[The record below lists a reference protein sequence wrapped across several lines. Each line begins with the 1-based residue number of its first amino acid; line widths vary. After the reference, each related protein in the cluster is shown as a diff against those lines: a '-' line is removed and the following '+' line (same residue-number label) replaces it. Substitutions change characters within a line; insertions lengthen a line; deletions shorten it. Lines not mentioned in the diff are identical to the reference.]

1 MRFGRGG
8 PTGPAILP
16 PVDWKARYADRVMSL
31 EQAVALVRPEDRAM
45 VGLPEPSPWLA
56 ALGARTDLTDVELY
70 VPAPRVGGVAAG
82 ANPAI
87 RLLSPFLTEQ
97 VRRAGTPIDVLPM
110 HFSGWAP
117 FVARWNPR
125 VRAVLVGEPDAAGV
139 IHPGVSIAADDEL
152 VRGCRSADSV
162 VIGLVD
168 PNQPRLAGFTFDAT
182 DFDALV
188 PLPADTPATVYDT
201 RKAPAALDHFVAA
214 IGELIPDGATL
225 QAGVGGIAE
234 AVMARLT
241 FKRDLG
247 VHTEVLG
254 GGMASLVDSD
264 AVSNRCK
271 GHYDGRT
278 IYTIALPEAL
288 EVARRHP
295 SMWMLPSRIVL
306 DPREVARNRNMRC
319 VNSAVQIDLFGQGN
333 AEMIDGV
340 QYSGVGGQLDFLRAC
355 TMADDALS
363 ILVLESVT
371 SRNVSRI
378 VPRLDTNAAT
388 ATRYD
393 TQVVVTEHGVAWL
406 RDATMR
412 QKAQRLIAIAH
423 PDHRAWLEEEASRMG
438 LGSRR

>member
-1 MRFGRGG
+1 MN
-8 PTGPAILP
+8 
-16 PVDWKARYADRVMSL
+16 WKQRYADRVLSL
-31 EQAVALVRPEDRAM
+31 DAAVALVRPRDRVM
-45 VGLPEPSPWLA
+45 VGLPEPTPWLE
-56 ALGARTDLTDVELY
+56 ALGARTDLIDVELY
-70 VPAPRVGGVAAG
+70 VPAPRVGGAAAG

-87 RLLSPFLTEQ
+87 GLLAAFLTEHL
-97 VRRAGTPIDVLPM
+97 RRSGTPVEVLPM

-117 FVARWNPR
+117 FAARWNPR

-168 PNQPRLAGFTFDAT
+168 PNQPRLPGFTFDAS
-182 DFDALV
+182 DFDVLV
-188 PLPADTPATVYDT
+188 PLPADTPPTVYDT
-201 RKAPAALDHFVAA
+201 RKEPAHIDHFVAA
-214 IGELIPDGATL
+214 IGDLIPDGATL
-225 QAGVGGIAE
+225 QSGVGALAE

-264 AVSNRCK
+264 AVTNRNK
-271 GHYDGRT
+271 GHYDGKT
-278 IYTIALPEAL
+278 IYTIALPDAIDI
-288 EVARRHP
+288 ATNHP
-295 SMWMLPSRIVL
+295 SCWMLPSRIVL
-306 DPREVARNRNMRC
+306 DPREVARNRNLRC

-333 AEMIDGV
+333 AEMIGGV

-371 SRNVSRI
+371 SKNISRI
-378 VPRLDTNAAT
+378 VPRLHVNAAT

-423 PDHRAWLEEEASRMG
+423 PDHRAWLEEEASKMG
-438 LGSRR
+438 LGRQAPSRSVERNTAG

>member
-1 MRFGRGG
+1 
-8 PTGPAILP
+8 
-16 PVDWKARYADRVMSL
+16 MSL
-31 EQAVALVRPEDRAM
+31 EAAAALVRPVDRVM

-70 VPAPRVGGVAAG
+70 VPAPRVGGIAAG

-97 VRRAGTPIDVLPM
+97 LRRAGTAVDVLPM

-117 FVARWNPR
+117 FAARWDAR
-125 VRAVLVGEPDAAGV
+125 VRVVLVGEPDGAGV
-139 IHPGVSIAADDEL
+139 IHPGVSVAADDEL
-152 VRGCRSADSV
+152 VRGRRSADSV
-162 VIGLVD
+162 VVGLVD
-168 PNQPRLAGFTFDAT
+168 PNQPRLAGFTFDAS
-182 DFDALV
+182 DFDVLV
-188 PLPADTPATVYDT
+188 PLAADTPQTVYDT
-201 RKAPAALDHFVAA
+201 RRAPAAIDHFVDA

-225 QAGVGGIAE
+225 QSGVGGIAE

-254 GGMASLVDSD
+254 GGMASLVDSG
-264 AVSNRCK
+264 AVTNRNK
-271 GHYDGRT
+271 GHYHDKT
-278 IYTIALPEAL
+278 LYTIALPEAL
-288 EVARRHP
+288 EVASRHP

-306 DPREVARNRNMRC
+306 DPREVARNRNLRC
-319 VNSAVQIDLFGQGN
+319 VNSAVQVDLFGQGN

-363 ILVLESVT
+363 ILALESVT
-371 SRNVSRI
+371 SKHVSRI
-378 VPRLDTNAAT
+378 VPRLDVNAAT

-393 TQVVVTEHGVAWL
+393 TQVVVSEYGVAWL
-406 RDATMR
+406 RDATMV
-412 QKAQRLIAIAH
+412 QKAERLIAIAH
-423 PDHRAWLEEEASRMG
+423 PDHRAWLAEEASKRG
-438 LGSRR
+438 LGARRRRG